1 MDNTRLG
8 QITALEMAVAWL
20 FASTEMRGNF
30 TPDEQVKLLRET
42 MAPQVRKM
50 LEAGKMR
57 PAEQWD
63 VTNAFASTLEAIE
76 RYTKSF
82 AQVVPKLDE

>member
-20 FASTEMRGNF
+20 FASAQPRGNF
-30 TPDEQVKLLRET
+30 TPEEQVKLLRDT
-42 MAPQVRKM
+42 MTPQVQKF

-57 PAEQWD
+57 PMDQMD
-63 VTNAFASTLEAIE
+63 VTSAFTGTLEAIE
-76 RYTKSF
+76 RHARAF
-82 AQVVPKLDE
+82 AHVVPKLDE

>member
-20 FASTEMRGNF
+20 FASAEPRGSF
-30 TPDEQVKLLRET
+30 TAEEQVKLLRET
-42 MAPQVRKM
+42 MTPQIRKL

-63 VTNAFASTLEAIE
+63 VTNGFTSTLEAIE
-76 RYTKSF
+76 RYAKSF